1 MANHLPPPLP
11 KSQPNS
17 HLPPSRPAEQR
28 NSVVDGVR
36 LGFGMF
42 IVLPI
47 IIFIVGIALSAALLL
62 ISAVAY

>member
-17 HLPPSRPAEQR
+17 PLPPSRPAEQR